1 MLRLLG
7 GTRQRKL
14 KAVNLN
20 HIFMLP
26 DISIFILTLNE
37 EQNVD
42 ICLESVR
49 DFDDVVVLD
58 SFSSDKTVELAEAKG
73 ARVVQRKFD
82 NWAAHQNWAMA
93 NIEFKHKWVFY
104 LDADERMTPELQAEI
119 TAIAANEQEQRRGFS
134 VGRTNYFMGRTITH
148 CYPAVPIM
156 RFFQPKYIRY
166 ERLVNPIA
174 LIDGETGH
182 LSHRFLHY
190 NFSKG
195 LTEWFDKHNKYAL
208 SEAKEGLKALREQD
222 PDVSLFSKDPALKR
236 VALKNLALRLP
247 GRPFVKFLYLYILRR
262 GFLDGKAGFT
272 YCILQS
278 IYEYLIDLKMW
289 ELKRT
294 EKGLPV

>member
-1 MLRLLG
+1 MS
-7 GTRQRKL
+7 
-14 KAVNLN
+14 
-20 HIFMLP
+20 
-26 DISIFILTLNE
+26 ISIFILTLNE
-37 EQNVD
+37 EQN
-42 ICLESVR
+42 IEACLNSVA
-49 DFDDVVVLD
+49 FVDDVVVLD

-119 TAIAANEQEQRRGFS
+119 LTIAANENDTKRGYF

-148 CYPAVPIM
+148 CYPPVPIM
-156 RFFQPKYIRY
+156 RFFQPKSIRY

-174 LIDGETGH
+174 IIDGEVGDLTN
-182 LSHRFLHY
+182 RFLHY

-222 PDVSLFSKDPALKR
+222 PDVSLFSKDRALKR

-247 GRPFVKFLYLYILRR
+247 GRPFLKFFYLYGLKL
-262 GFLDGKAGFT
+262 GFLDGRAGFT
-272 YCILQS
+272 YCVLQS

-289 ELKRT
+289 ELKRK
-294 EKGLPV
+294 EKGLPI